1 MENGQEPATKA
12 DLNSLRDELL
22 EAIRGAILESQRSL
36 REEFLEAIH
45 DTETKL
51 LRAFY
56 NFAETNQKRLSEVER
71 TDLVLVERLAM
82 MERRLI
88 EVEKR
93 LNMPPAS

>member
-93 LNMPPAS
+93 LNMPPDS